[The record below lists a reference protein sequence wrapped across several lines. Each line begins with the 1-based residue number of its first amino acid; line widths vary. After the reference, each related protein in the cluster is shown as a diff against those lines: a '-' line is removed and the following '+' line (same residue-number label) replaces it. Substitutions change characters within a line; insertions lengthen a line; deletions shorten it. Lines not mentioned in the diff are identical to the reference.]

1 MYQYPSQGQDDPT
14 QRSQYPNQGTG
25 DIQYGGYSP
34 SPNMPPYGD
43 QQPHQPPQP
52 PFQQGGYQPPF
63 QQGGDQQPYQPPFQ
77 QGGYQQPF
85 QQQTNYQQS
94 PYQQSPYPQNPAISL
109 DYRNIIAG
117 IGAIVALISF
127 FLPYYTI
134 SLSFTRGSLS
144 ESGYGAGGR
153 YWLDFIIALA
163 ALAIV
168 ILLQFGEQWF
178 KSSTNPTI
186 QRVVTSLTS
195 QPRTWYIWLIAV
207 GGFGIFFHFILDLG
221 RLSVWG
227 VGSWLYLLSTIAIVV
242 GGVLFIKPPTPT
254 ATPPIR

>member
-1 MYQYPSQGQDDPT
+1 MNSYPSQGQDDPT
-14 QRSQYPNQGTG
+14 RQSQYPNQGT
-25 DIQYGGYSP
+25 DNPQYGGYSP

-43 QQPHQPPQP
+43 QPPQVPFQQGGQP
-52 PFQQGGYQPPF
+52 PFQQGDY
-63 QQGGDQQPYQPPFQ
+63 QQGA
-77 QGGYQQPF
+77 YQQPF

-94 PYQQSPYPQNPAISL
+94 PYQQSPYPQSPAISL

-117 IGAIVALISF
+117 VGAIVALISF
-127 FLPYYTI
+127 FLPYYTFS
-134 SLSFTRGSLS
+134 SLFTDIPGSS
-144 ESGYGAGGR
+144 SSGYSIGGR

-178 KSSTNPTI
+178 KPSTNPTI

-221 RLSVWG
+221 HLNYWG
-227 VGSWLYLLSTIAIVV
+227 VGSWLYLLGAIAIVV
-242 GGVLFIKPPTPT
+242 GGVLFIKPPVPT